1 VPQGR
6 FLAALGAEA
15 RLRTLSVRASAEQ
28 RASLESGGRR
38 LIEPGEMGTLF
49 KAIALTSPG
58 LPAPAGFAKAA
69 VPGST

>member
-1 VPQGR
+1 
-6 FLAALGAEA
+6 
-15 RLRTLSVRASAEQ
+15 
-28 RASLESGGRR
+28 